1 MLTLLD
7 KQNNAILQIANSA
20 NLYSFNI
27 AFVFFSTS
35 LTLPLSF
42 LFVSLT
48 SLSLSLFS
56 PFTSF
61 FLYLALYLNTPL
73 FSSLPSPL
81 HYSTIKFS
89 EFLIITNSQRNDL
102 FFAVFT
108 TRICSGFIF
117 VSFYFWLA
125 FVLISVKK
133 KIFFSCEILMRHSR
147 NSWGG

>member
-7 KQNNAILQIANSA
+7 NQNNAILQIANSA
-20 NLYSFNI
+20 NLSSFNI

-48 SLSLSLFS
+48 SLSLSSLRLPHSFS
-56 PFTSF
+56 ISPYTLIRPYFPPFP
-61 FLYLALYLNTPL
+61 PL
-73 FSSLPSPL
+73 
-81 HYSTIKFS
+81 TIKFS